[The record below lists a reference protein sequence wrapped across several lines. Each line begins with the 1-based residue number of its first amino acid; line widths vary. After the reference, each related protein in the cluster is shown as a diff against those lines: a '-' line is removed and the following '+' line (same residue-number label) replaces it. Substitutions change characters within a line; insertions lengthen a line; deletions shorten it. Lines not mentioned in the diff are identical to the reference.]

1 MIDVTLTHVDAVLDR
16 LAMLGPKAGDALA
29 TVSQEIAGRLRDAAD
44 RNLSGGVLEQRT
56 GKLRASLLAGV
67 ERGEGGLHGTVTA
80 TAPYAA
86 FQEYGF
92 SGAEN
97 VRAYL
102 RRQTVAFGHP
112 IGPVKVAV
120 RAFTRQVDYRGR
132 SFLRAALAEVGP
144 DIRLLLEESL
154 AEVVRS

>member
-92 SGAEN
+92 SGA
-97 VRAYL
+97 
-102 RRQTVAFGHP
+102 AFDELSP
-112 IGPVKVAV
+112 TIPELQSAVSAVAV
-120 RAFTRQVDYRGR
+120 LSGLER
-132 SFLRAALAEVGP
+132 SAPPKGEAEAASPSGGVISTG
-144 DIRLLLEESL
+144 
-154 AEVVRS
+154 